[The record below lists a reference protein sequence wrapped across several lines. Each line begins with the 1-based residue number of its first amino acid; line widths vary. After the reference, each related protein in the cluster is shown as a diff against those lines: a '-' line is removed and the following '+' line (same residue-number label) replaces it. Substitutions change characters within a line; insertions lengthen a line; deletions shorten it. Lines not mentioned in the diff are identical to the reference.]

1 MCCRAACV
9 GCRCNACVE
18 NVRRMMS
25 LDQTVVGRCVV
36 VVDTLHATL
45 RFTIAASASITG
57 AAMSSVR
64 AAPSSCRSTD
74 AAERRYIHQQL
85 EQNWLI
91 V

>member
-1 MCCRAACV
+1 
-9 GCRCNACVE
+9 
-18 NVRRMMS
+18 MS

-91 V
+91 VWMSVTEDTQDVVVNFVALY